1 MSWLFSQALVEE
13 YSEASSLDGEQSAQ
27 SSGNHTQQAYC
38 APDKMTAFSK
48 LSRFGMTYKPLT
60 ATHGEALLMSY
71 LAAFRAKTSPQRGG
85 AGIDGER
92 SGMWREMARIV
103 CEVGPKFVFVENSP
117 MLTSRG
123 LGVVLGDLASM
134 GFDARWG
141 VLGAADI
148 GANHQRDR
156 IWIVARNLAHS
167 GEIGLCGKEA
177 QQGVER
183 NVGFAKCGVGKEW
196 WEREPE
202 QTPREIEREMGG
214 MADGMASRM
223 DQIKSLGNGQVPL
236 CAATAWRILSEQ

>member
-1 MSWLFSQALVEE
+1 
-13 YSEASSLDGEQSAQ
+13 
-27 SSGNHTQQAYC
+27 
-38 APDKMTAFSK
+38 
-48 LSRFGMTYKPLT
+48 
-60 ATHGEALLMSY
+60 
-71 LAAFRAKTSPQRGG
+71 
-85 AGIDGER
+85 
-92 SGMWREMARIV
+92 MARIV